1 MNYYEAMEDIKA
13 EFERRDLL
21 VKLLTKKNT
30 YREFFNNQ
38 KRRRNGKCER
48 NN

>member
-21 VKLLTKKNT
+21 VKLLTKKNK

-38 KRRRNGKCER
+38 KRRRNGKCE
-48 NN
+48 